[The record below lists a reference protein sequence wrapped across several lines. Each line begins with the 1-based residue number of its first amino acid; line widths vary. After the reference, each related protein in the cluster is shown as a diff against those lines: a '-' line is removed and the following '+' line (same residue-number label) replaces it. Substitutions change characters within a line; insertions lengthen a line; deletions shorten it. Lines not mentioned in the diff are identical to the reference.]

1 MILEQNGPVTT
12 ALAPM
17 RNVTTRAFCDLFLH
31 CGEPDLYVTEFLR
44 AHATSTIE
52 RNIEEILVNRR
63 STRPIFVQ
71 LLGREPAE
79 LIRVAGLL
87 SSYNIRGID
96 LNFGCPMAKI
106 YRKDVGGALLKKP
119 WVMDEILSEM
129 EKNVRIPLSVKIR
142 TGFGDDA
149 TFEQII
155 GILAQHNLAHVTVH
169 ARTVCAL
176 YREKVN
182 FERVKFAKSVLKC
195 KVFANGDI
203 NSAQQAC
210 DVAKWTHCDGVMIGR
225 AAIRNPFIFRQIRE
239 LQANL
244 PCFVPK
250 FRDIHAYI
258 LRLVDAVE
266 KTGSNGKKQVNSLKK
281 YFNFIG
287 QCVDSHGEF
296 LHRIRR
302 STSKSEMFATIDSCI
317 GRNADEDFCGIP
329 RGNIIARPNCE

>member
-1 MILEQNGPVTT
+1 MASDQDGTVTT

-44 AHATSTIE
+44 VHATSTIE
-52 RNIEEILVNRR
+52 RNIEEILVNRKSR
-63 STRPIFVQ
+63 QPIFVQ
-71 LLGREPAE
+71 LLGREPIELVRVAE
-79 LIRVAGLL
+79 LL
-87 SSYNIRGID
+87 SGYDIQGID
-96 LNFGCPMAKI
+96 LNFGCPIPKI
-106 YRKDVGGALLKKP
+106 HRKDVGGALLKKP

-129 EKNVRIPLSVKIR
+129 EKNIRIPMSVKIR

-149 TFEQII
+149 MFEQII
-155 GILAQHNLAHVTVH
+155 DVLAQHNLSHITVH

-176 YREKVN
+176 YRERVD
-182 FERVKFAKSVLKC
+182 FERVKFAKAVLKC

-210 DVAKWTHCDGVMIGR
+210 DIARRTHCNGVMIGR

-239 LQANL
+239 LQANM

-250 FRDIHAYI
+250 FRDIHTHI
-258 LRLVDAVE
+258 LRLADAAE
-266 KTGSNGKKQVNSLKK
+266 KAGFDEKKQVNSLKK

-287 QCVDSHGEF
+287 QCVDPRGEF
-296 LHRIRR
+296 LHRIRHA
-302 STSKSEMFATIDSCI
+302 TGKSEMFAAIDSCI
-317 GRNADEDFCGIP
+317 GRNADENFYGIP
-329 RGNIIARPNCE
+329 HENIIARPNCE